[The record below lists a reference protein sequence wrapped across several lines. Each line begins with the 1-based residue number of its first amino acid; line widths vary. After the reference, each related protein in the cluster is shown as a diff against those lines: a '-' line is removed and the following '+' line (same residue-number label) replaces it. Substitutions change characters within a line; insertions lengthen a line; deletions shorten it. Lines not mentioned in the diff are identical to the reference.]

1 LRDDHQRFADLGASV
16 VAVAPEPVAAV
27 ARYER
32 QHPVPYA
39 ILSDEEHG
47 CFDAYDVA
55 SRALSLGQRPALFVI
70 DRDGTVRFDAV
81 GTQQWQIPTNDAV
94 LAVLTDLADD
104 GAAPRS

>member
-1 LRDDHQRFADLGASV
+1 MSDHDRFVELGASV
-16 VAVAPEPVAAV
+16 VAIAPESPAAV

-32 QHPVPYA
+32 QHPVPYS

-47 CFDAYDVA
+47 CFDSYDVA

-70 DRDGTVRFDAV
+70 DRAGVVRFDAV

-94 LAVLTDLADD
+94 LEVLAELEAD
-104 GAAPRS
+104 GTGPPG